1 MTDARILVTVA
12 SIVAAFG
19 LTTMMFRIQREL
31 RLRERGLPT
40 WIAWSDWLL
49 ITATVGC
56 MLFVV
61 LPLVTFATLPEAL
74 SRVPSAVCAGASILV
89 VGYIFG
95 ILAHYRLLFW
105 RGDTAAP
112 HVPGEPAERVI
123 VVATCLLAVGTLL
136 LVVLS

>member
-1 MTDARILVTVA
+1 MLDARVLVTVA
-12 SIVAAFG
+12 SIVSAFA

-31 RLRERGLPT
+31 AQREQGLPT
-40 WIAWSDWLL
+40 YIAWSDWLL
-49 ITATVGC
+49 LSAMVGC

-61 LPLVTFATLPEAL
+61 VPLVSTEQLPPL
-74 SRVPSAVCAGASILV
+74 LLRVPGAFCCAAAFLV

-105 RGDTAAP
+105 RGHGKTP

-123 VVATCLLAVGTLL
+123 VVFFGAVALAAFVRI
-136 LVVLS
+136 VL